1 MYLLLFFRENKWQS
15 VTNVCVSVSVQE
27 SVSERAHAVHKHTP
41 ALERHREDYGM
52 ERVQPSH
59 SSLPPPA
66 LASAPVTRW
75 SSCRSSGFGPV
86 SSGSSCVSRSA
97 SRCVNPA
104 ARLSSCAPCVIKRF
118 PCSACWRVT
127 WSATVWSR
135 DTPAGTAG
143 RASTTPSTW
152 RDTWEHTP
160 VRSRHSHSHQNNLST
175 HKIFTCHSFWKL
187 TLKQQKHTPN
197 LQPYTNSAFDSVF
210 NFIKHNTTHSSLC
223 NTHKSNRN

>member
-1 MYLLLFFRENKWQS
+1 MCVFQCLFRSQCLSALMPSTNTHLLWSVTGRIMGWREFSRHTVLFLLLHWPQRRW
-15 VTNVCVSVSVQE
+15 
-27 SVSERAHAVHKHTP
+27 
-41 ALERHREDYGM
+41 
-52 ERVQPSH
+52 
-59 SSLPPPA
+59 
-66 LASAPVTRW
+66 TRW

-97 SRCVNPA
+97 SRRVNPA

-127 WSATVWSR
+127 WSATVCSR

-197 LQPYTNSAFDSVF
+197 LQPDTNSAFDSVL